1 MKSFNTQP
9 PEGGW
14 AALRLPTCIFLR
26 FQHTAA
32 RRRLAAKDRLKSVY
46 IEFQHTAARRR
57 LGAVMLA
64 RRIAWPVSTH
74 SRPKAAGYRDEN
86 AINQIKRFNTQPPE
100 GGWHNL
106 FWLSH
111 LFCRFNT
118 QPPEGGWVQ
127 VNMTTLDKVG
137 FNTQPPEGG
146 WAVWLF
152 LFFKTC
158 RFNTQ
163 PPEGGWG
170 GLFRLPLLNCCFNTQ
185 PPEGGWAVNST
196 ASPASTRFNTQP
208 PEGGWQDCPVAS
220 AA

>member
-1 MKSFNTQP
+1 MFDHPRFNTQPPEGGWARPVVRFKPKWSFNTQP

-118 QPPEGGWVQ
+118 QPPEGGWSSSE
-127 VNMTTLDKVG
+127 
-137 FNTQPPEGG
+137 P
-146 WAVWLF
+146 
-152 LFFKTC
+152 
-158 RFNTQ
+158 R
-163 PPEGGWG
+163 
-170 GLFRLPLLNCCFNTQ
+170 
-185 PPEGGWAVNST
+185 
-196 ASPASTRFNTQP
+196 
-208 PEGGWQDCPVAS
+208 
-220 AA
+220 